1 MNIKDEIKQIGLRA
15 KEASYKLA
23 TLPTDVKDKALK
35 AMSDALKAKEAAII
49 AGNEKDLKNAK
60 EKGRSSAIIDRL
72 RLTHERIL
80 SMAEGI
86 MEIASLKDPVGQ
98 VKELV
103 KRPNGLL
110 IGKMSVPMGV
120 IGIIYEARPNVTSDC
135 AALCIKSG
143 NAIILRGGSEAIH
156 SNQAIYD
163 AIREAGVS
171 AGLPENSI
179 NFISSTDREA
189 VDALLELTGI
199 VDLVIPRGGESLIAE
214 VVKKARVPV
223 IKHYKGVCHVYVDK
237 NADLDMASDITFN
250 AKVQRP
256 GVCNA
261 IETLLVHKDAA
272 PAFLPGC
279 VERLKKSGVEVRGCE
294 KTRMIVSGIN
304 AADESDWYAE
314 YLDLIISVKV
324 VDSIDE
330 AILHIRKYGSMHSD
344 AIVTE
349 NYADGMRF
357 INEVDSACVYLN
369 ASTRF
374 TDGNQFG
381 KGAEM
386 GISTDKFHAR
396 GPMGLEELTSYKY
409 VIFGNGQI
417 RE

>member
-1 MNIKDEIKQIGLRA
+1 
-15 KEASYKLA
+15 
-23 TLPTDVKDKALK
+23 
-35 AMSDALKAKEAAII
+35 
-49 AGNEKDLKNAK
+49 
-60 EKGRSSAIIDRL
+60 
-72 RLTHERIL
+72 
-80 SMAEGI
+80 MAEGI

-223 IKHYKGVCHVYVDK
+223 IK
-237 NADLDMASDITFN
+237 
-250 AKVQRP
+250 
-256 GVCNA
+256 
-261 IETLLVHKDAA
+261 TL
-272 PAFLPGC
+272 
-279 VERLKKSGVEVRGCE
+279 
-294 KTRMIVSGIN
+294 
-304 AADESDWYAE
+304 
-314 YLDLIISVKV
+314 
-324 VDSIDE
+324 
-330 AILHIRKYGSMHSD
+330 
-344 AIVTE
+344 
-349 NYADGMRF
+349 
-357 INEVDSACVYLN
+357 
-369 ASTRF
+369 
-374 TDGNQFG
+374 
-381 KGAEM
+381 
-386 GISTDKFHAR
+386 
-396 GPMGLEELTSYKY
+396 
-409 VIFGNGQI
+409 
-417 RE
+417 